1 MGDTNLRHKPPES
14 EGLYVVLRGGSLV
27 GNSYWSSRSATWP
40 FATLA
45 VSGDDLILTTKG
57 VVTRSCYTFPRESI
71 RNLVLRQRNF
81 LGLQTASLQIVH
93 SVTGAHPYVCF
104 DTFNGENLARSL
116 ESAGYPIQRE

>member
-14 EGLYVVLRGGSLV
+14 GGLHFVLRGGSLV

-57 VVTRSCYTFPRESI
+57 VTRSCYTFPRETI
-71 RNLVLRQRNF
+71 RNLVLRRRNF

-93 SVTGAHPYVCF
+93 SVTGAPPYVCF

-116 ESAGYPIQRE
+116 ESTGYPIERK